1 MDAEMIIALID
12 NAALLLALGVAYD
25 ILFSNTNIN
34 THLKS
39 ILFGIIIGL
48 IGIALMWNPWELSF
62 GLFFDT
68 RSILLSITGLFFGFI
83 PAVIGALIIGSYRL
97 YLGGVGAVMG
107 VSVITGCVIIGLLW
121 RKYDNR
127 LQKMFGRFN
136 LFIFGILVHVFML
149 ACTLL
154 LPWPFA
160 FEVIK
165 YISLPV
171 MLIYPIGTVLLGSI
185 LNNQLSRKRTQEELK
200 ENEAKLQNFIDNVPV
215 GMFRISSER
224 KLIQTN
230 PEMAYILGLKTPEQ
244 VIRYMEDEGE
254 QLFVDPKNTEEIVAQ
269 IRKKGY
275 VKHFEFEALRSDGKR
290 IWLLMNARK
299 NCQLKGE
306 SFTIDGFVHDIT
318 ERKVAEEKLK
328 QTKQK
333 YRQAYNL
340 LQGVLESPK
349 DVVIFALDKEYRY
362 LAFNK
367 NHRVTMEQIW
377 GVNIEVG
384 ISMLSYI
391 TYPADREKARMNFNR
406 ALAGEEFTLVEEYG
420 DSSLNRLWY
429 SNTYSPLKDDDKN
442 IIGLTLVLIDIT
454 DRKKAEIRIAEE
466 AARRRILI
474 EQSLDGIV
482 VLDQNG
488 KVYEVNQKFADMLGY
503 SREEMLQL
511 HVWDWDAKWTREQ
524 LIEIIKDVDESGNH
538 FETYHRLK
546 DGTTINVEIS
556 SNGALFGEQKLIFC
570 VCRDF
575 TERKLA
581 EDMLLNAKLAAE
593 DASRSKGEFL
603 ATMSHELRTPLNSI
617 IGFSDMMLS
626 GNVGDLNEKQA
637 KYINHISTGGKH
649 LLELINDILDLS
661 KIEAGKME
669 IQYESFSVSDVIE
682 EVTMLIAP
690 LALKKKIDLNIQV
703 EPQLGS
709 INADKIKFKQILYN
723 LASNAIKFTP
733 ENGYV
738 GITAN
743 LVDNM
748 LKISVIDNGIGIST
762 KDLCRLFQPFQQLNS
777 YMTREHEGTG
787 LGLIL
792 VKKYVEM
799 HGGSVWVESE
809 VGKGS
814 TFTYIIPYC

>member
-48 IGIALMWNPWELSF
+48 IGIALMLNPWELSF

-97 YLGGVGAVMG
+97 YLGGVGALMG
-107 VSVITGCVIIGLLW
+107 VSVITGCVMIGLLW
-121 RKYDNR
+121 RKYHNG
-127 LQKMFGRFN
+127 LQKIFGRFD

-149 ACTLL
+149 VCTLL

-185 LNNQLSRKRTQEELK
+185 LNNQLSRKKIQDKLK

-215 GMFRISSER
+215 GMFRTSSER
-224 KLIQTN
+224 KVIQTN

-244 VIRYMEDEGE
+244 VIRYIEDGGE
-254 QLFVDPKNTEEIVAQ
+254 QLFVDPKNIEDIVAQ
-269 IRKKGY
+269 IRKQGY
-275 VKHFEFEALRSDGKR
+275 VKHFEFEALHSDGKR

-306 SFTIDGFVHDIT
+306 TFTIDGFVHDIT

-466 AARRRILI
+466 VARWRILI

-511 HVWDWDAKWTREQ
+511 HVWDWDTQWTREE
-524 LIEIIKDVDESGNH
+524 LMEIIKNVDESGNH

-733 ENGYV
+733 EKGYV

-748 LKISVIDNGIGIST
+748 LKISVTDNGIGIST

-814 TFTYIIPYC
+814 TFTYSIPYC

>member
-1 MDAEMIIALID
+1 
-12 NAALLLALGVAYD
+12 
-25 ILFSNTNIN
+25 
-34 THLKS
+34 
-39 ILFGIIIGL
+39 
-48 IGIALMWNPWELSF
+48 
-62 GLFFDT
+62 
-68 RSILLSITGLFFGFI
+68 
-83 PAVIGALIIGSYRL
+83 
-97 YLGGVGAVMG
+97 
-107 VSVITGCVIIGLLW
+107 
-121 RKYDNR
+121 
-127 LQKMFGRFN
+127 
-136 LFIFGILVHVFML
+136 
-149 ACTLL
+149 
-154 LPWPFA
+154 
-160 FEVIK
+160 
-165 YISLPV
+165 
-171 MLIYPIGTVLLGSI
+171 
-185 LNNQLSRKRTQEELK
+185 
-200 ENEAKLQNFIDNVPV
+200 
-215 GMFRISSER
+215 
-224 KLIQTN
+224 
-230 PEMAYILGLKTPEQ
+230 
-244 VIRYMEDEGE
+244 
-254 QLFVDPKNTEEIVAQ
+254 
-269 IRKKGY
+269 
-275 VKHFEFEALRSDGKR
+275 
-290 IWLLMNARK
+290 
-299 NCQLKGE
+299 
-306 SFTIDGFVHDIT
+306 
-318 ERKVAEEKLK
+318 
-328 QTKQK
+328 
-333 YRQAYNL
+333 

-503 SREEMLQL
+503 SREEILQL
-511 HVWDWDAKWTREQ
+511 HVWDWDAKWTLEE
-524 LIEIIKDVDESGNH
+524 LIEIVKNVDESGNH

-690 LALKKKIDLNIQV
+690 LALKKNIDLNIQV

-733 ENGYV
+733 EKGYV

-743 LVDNM
+743 LVENM
-748 LKISVIDNGIGIST
+748 LEISVTDNGIGIST

-814 TFTYIIPYC
+814 TFTYSIPYC